1 MRFTSGGEPVAR
13 VSWSPASPGGTA
25 RKSNGRHAGPDSPT
39 TPGGDPL
46 ALIQDLYGDD
56 VEETVRASAKRA
68 LTAAGYGSPVSARA
82 SLARASPA
90 GRASASRLAHPG
102 FASAARPRSAS
113 VAATSTSERPT
124 RPTPLTTKETMGK
137 LGELRYEARAA
148 TQRARRAE
156 RALRGKEQELEELK
170 AKCASL
176 ARERSA
182 LSARLSAR
190 DPAHKN
196 VAHKNPFGASG
207 ASHGSSAFAPR
218 TTNAARGAHV
228 ATPKSP
234 FSTTPRKPSGE
245 SLSLSSRWNQWEMEA
260 RRGDKRLAMLMRG
273 YKEIEGELEAAR
285 ASARVARESVAFSED
300 ELEATRGALEELRG
314 NFEAAKELLNEGLEA
329 RDALEQ
335 KVRSEAKKNGAIVP
349 ELESARV
356 KCAELQAEAE
366 RSREKTN
373 ELLRRATARDRK
385 IDALSKK
392 LAAAAEAAAA
402 SEKAREKAE
411 EEATRV
417 DEQCRALR
425 RRIATRE
432 AEAKVQKNAAGED
445 DARRAALEAEL
456 EAAREENAKLAAE
469 LDIKEEV
476 QHARVDGLLDQGRVV
491 EDAIRVR
498 DDHTGRVRGRV
509 SSEGGAVSD
518 RRVSGETRRYVRAF
532 IRVDI
537 TCTLFAD
544 CTFVAMHRDVC
555 TLSRR
560 AGAFRGARP
569 VPHAPVLLS
578 DLAELQP
585 PVRLVV
591 RERHQEPPRHLQRD
605 DQVGV
610 PLCAPPAGFIRRRTM
625 G

>member
-1 MRFTSGGEPVAR
+1 MSSATPIAGTPATVSAESLLEKYNLPEGTNADAIARVLARLGDLPVSSAEKKHGDPAVADPRGARSGGAQMDATAHRDQMRLTSGGEPVAR
-13 VSWSPASPGGTA
+13 VSWSPASPVGTA
-25 RKSNGRHAGPDSPT
+25 RESNGRHAGPDSPT

-56 VEETVRASAKRA
+56 VEEAVRASARRA
-68 LTAAGYGSPVSARA
+68 LTAAGYGSPVTARA
-82 SLARASPA
+82 SPAPASPA
-90 GRASASRLAHPG
+90 GRASASRPARPG
-102 FASAARPRSAS
+102 SGSAARPRSAS
-113 VAATSTSERPT
+113 VAAASISE
-124 RPTPLTTKETMGK
+124 RPTPLTSKETMGK

-156 RALRGKEQELEELK
+156 RALRGKDQELEELK

-190 DPAHKN
+190 EPAKN

-218 TTNAARGAHV
+218 TTNAGGAHV

-273 YKEIEGELEAAR
+273 YKEIEGELQAAR
-285 ASARVARESVAFSED
+285 ESARVARESVAFSED

-392 LAAAAEAAAA
+392 LAAAAEVAAA

-445 DARRAALEAEL
+445 DARRGALEAEL

-469 LDIKEEV
+469 LDIKEEECNML
-476 QHARVDGLLDQGRVV
+476 ASM
-491 EDAIRVR
+491 
-498 DDHTGRVRGRV
+498 V
-509 SSEGGAVSD
+509 SSTRCASLKTRSASAMATAVSEG
-518 RRVSGETRRYVRAF
+518 VS
-532 IRVDI
+532 
-537 TCTLFAD
+537 
-544 CTFVAMHRDVC
+544 
-555 TLSRR
+555 
-560 AGAFRGARP
+560 
-569 VPHAPVLLS
+569 
-578 DLAELQP
+578 
-585 PVRLVV
+585 
-591 RERHQEPPRHLQRD
+591 
-605 DQVGV
+605 
-610 PLCAPPAGFIRRRTM
+610 PLKAAL
-625 G
+625 

>member
-1 MRFTSGGEPVAR
+1 MSSATPVAGTPGAVSAESLLEKYNLPEGTNADAIARVMARLGDLPVSSAEKPRGDPAGGDPGAARSGGARVDASARRNQMRFTSGGEPVAR

-68 LTAAGYGSPVSARA
+68 LTAAGYGSPVLARA
-82 SLARASPA
+82 SPARASPA

-182 LSARLSAR
+182 LSARLSAGA
-190 DPAHKN
+190 PAKSG
-196 VAHKNPFGASG
+196 VQKTPFGAAS
-207 ASHGSSAFAPR
+207 ASHGSSAFAPPS
-218 TTNAARGAHV
+218 TNAGGAK
-228 ATPKSP
+228 TPKSP

-469 LDIKEEV
+469 LDIKEEECNML
-476 QHARVDGLLDQGRVV
+476 ASM
-491 EDAIRVR
+491 
-498 DDHTGRVRGRV
+498 V
-509 SSEGGAVSD
+509 SS
-518 RRVSGETRRYVRAF
+518 T
-532 IRVDI
+532 
-537 TCTLFAD
+537 
-544 CTFVAMHRDVC
+544 
-555 TLSRR
+555 
-560 AGAFRGARP
+560 RGASLKTRS
-569 VPHAPVLLS
+569 AS
-578 DLAELQP
+578 ETTTQ
-585 PVRLVV
+585 
-591 RERHQEPPRHLQRD
+591 
-605 DQVGV
+605 GV
-610 PLCAPPAGFIRRRTM
+610 SEGVSPLKAAL
-625 G
+625 

>member
-1 MRFTSGGEPVAR
+1 MSSATPIAGTPATVSAESLLEKYNLPEGTNADAIARVLARLGDLPVSSAEKKHGDPAVADPRGAHSGGAQMDATAHRDQMRLTSGGEPVAR
-13 VSWSPASPGGTA
+13 VSWSPASPVGTA
-25 RKSNGRHAGPDSPT
+25 RESNGRHAGPDSPT

-68 LTAAGYGSPVSARA
+68 LTAAGYGSPVLARA
-82 SLARASPA
+82 SPARASPA

-273 YKEIEGELEAAR
+273 YKEIEGELEAAHT
-285 ASARVARESVAFSED
+285 SARIARESLAFSED

-329 RDALEQ
+329 RDALERR
-335 KVRSEAKKNGAIVP
+335 VRAETKKNAAIAP
-349 ELESARV
+349 ELESLREKNARLE
-356 KCAELQAEAE
+356 ADAEA
-366 RSREKTN
+366 SREKMS
-373 ELLRRATARDRK
+373 EVLRRAVQRDRK
-385 IDALSKK
+385 IDTLSKK

-425 RRIATRE
+425 RRVAARE
-432 AEAKVQKNAAGED
+432 AQAKMQESSAGED
-445 DARRAALEAEL
+445 DARRAALAAEL
-456 EAAREENAKLAAE
+456 EAARDENATLSAE
-469 LDIKEEV
+469 LDIKEEECNML
-476 QHARVDGLLDQGRVV
+476 ASM
-491 EDAIRVR
+491 
-498 DDHTGRVRGRV
+498 V
-509 SSEGGAVSD
+509 SSTRCASLKTRSASAMATAVSEG
-518 RRVSGETRRYVRAF
+518 VS
-532 IRVDI
+532 
-537 TCTLFAD
+537 
-544 CTFVAMHRDVC
+544 
-555 TLSRR
+555 
-560 AGAFRGARP
+560 
-569 VPHAPVLLS
+569 
-578 DLAELQP
+578 
-585 PVRLVV
+585 
-591 RERHQEPPRHLQRD
+591 
-605 DQVGV
+605 
-610 PLCAPPAGFIRRRTM
+610 PLKAAL
-625 G
+625 

>member
-1 MRFTSGGEPVAR
+1 MSSATPVAGTPGAVSAESLLEKYNLPEGTNADAIARVMARLGDLPVSSAEKPRGDPAGGDPGAARSGGARVDASARRNQMRFTSGGEPVAR

-82 SLARASPA
+82 SPARASPA
-90 GRASASRLAHPG
+90 GRASGGSRLAHPG
-102 FASAARPRSAS
+102 LASAARPRSAS
-113 VAATSTSERPT
+113 VAVAATSTSE

-170 AKCASL
+170 SKCASL

-469 LDIKEEV
+469 LDIKEEECNML
-476 QHARVDGLLDQGRVV
+476 ASM
-491 EDAIRVR
+491 
-498 DDHTGRVRGRV
+498 V
-509 SSEGGAVSD
+509 SS
-518 RRVSGETRRYVRAF
+518 T
-532 IRVDI
+532 
-537 TCTLFAD
+537 
-544 CTFVAMHRDVC
+544 
-555 TLSRR
+555 
-560 AGAFRGARP
+560 RGASLKTRS
-569 VPHAPVLLS
+569 AS
-578 DLAELQP
+578 ETTTQ
-585 PVRLVV
+585 
-591 RERHQEPPRHLQRD
+591 
-605 DQVGV
+605 GV
-610 PLCAPPAGFIRRRTM
+610 SEGVSPLKAAL
-625 G
+625 

>member
-1 MRFTSGGEPVAR
+1 MSSATPIAGTPATVSAESLLEKYNLPEGTNADAIARVMARLGDLPVSSAEKKHGDPAVGDPRGARSGGAQVDASARRNQMRFASGGEPVAR

-25 RKSNGRHAGPDSPT
+25 RKSNGRRAGPDSPT
-39 TPGGDPL
+39 TPDPL

-56 VEETVRASAKRA
+56 VDDTVRASARRA
-68 LTAAGYGSPVSARA
+68 LTAAGYGSPVA
-82 SLARASPA
+82 ARASPGPASSA
-90 GRASASRLAHPG
+90 GRASASRLARPG
-102 FASAARPRSAS
+102 SGSAARPRSAS
-113 VAATSTSERPT
+113 VAASAAAPSASTSVK
-124 RPTPLTTKETMGK
+124 RPTPLTSKETMGK

-190 DPAHKN
+190 EPAKN

-218 TTNAARGAHV
+218 TTNAGGAHV

-392 LAAAAEAAAA
+392 LAAAAEVAAA

-432 AEAKVQKNAAGED
+432 AEAKVQKSSAGED
-445 DARRAALEAEL
+445 DARRAALAAEL
-456 EAAREENAKLAAE
+456 EAARDECATLAAE
-469 LDIKEEV
+469 LDIKEEECNML
-476 QHARVDGLLDQGRVV
+476 ASM
-491 EDAIRVR
+491 
-498 DDHTGRVRGRV
+498 V
-509 SSEGGAVSD
+509 SSTRGASLKTRSASVETATAVSEG
-518 RRVSGETRRYVRAF
+518 VS
-532 IRVDI
+532 
-537 TCTLFAD
+537 
-544 CTFVAMHRDVC
+544 
-555 TLSRR
+555 
-560 AGAFRGARP
+560 
-569 VPHAPVLLS
+569 
-578 DLAELQP
+578 
-585 PVRLVV
+585 
-591 RERHQEPPRHLQRD
+591 
-605 DQVGV
+605 
-610 PLCAPPAGFIRRRTM
+610 PLKAAL
-625 G
+625 

>member
-1 MRFTSGGEPVAR
+1 MSSATPVAGTPGAVSAESLLEKYNLPEGTNADAIARVMARLGDLPVSSAEKPRGDPAGGDPGAARSGGARVDASARRNQMRFTSGGEPVAR
-13 VSWSPASPGGTA
+13 VSWSPASPGGTT

-56 VEETVRASAKRA
+56 VEETVRASARRA
-68 LTAAGYGSPVSARA
+68 LTAAGYGSPVLARA
-82 SLARASPA
+82 SPARASPA
-90 GRASASRLAHPG
+90 GRASASRLADPG

-113 VAATSTSERPT
+113 VAATSTSK
-124 RPTPLTTKETMGK
+124 RPTPLTSKETMGK

-190 DPAHKN
+190 EPATN

-218 TTNAARGAHV
+218 TTNAGGAHV

-356 KCAELQAEAE
+356 KCAELRAEAE

-385 IDALSKK
+385 MDALSKK

-425 RRIATRE
+425 RRVATRE
-432 AEAKVQKNAAGED
+432 AEAKVQKSSAGEEE
-445 DARRAALEAEL
+445 ARRAALEAEL

-469 LDIKEEV
+469 LDIKEEECNML
-476 QHARVDGLLDQGRVV
+476 ASM
-491 EDAIRVR
+491 
-498 DDHTGRVRGRV
+498 V
-509 SSEGGAVSD
+509 SSTRGASLKTRSASATATAVSGG
-518 RRVSGETRRYVRAF
+518 VS
-532 IRVDI
+532 
-537 TCTLFAD
+537 
-544 CTFVAMHRDVC
+544 
-555 TLSRR
+555 
-560 AGAFRGARP
+560 
-569 VPHAPVLLS
+569 
-578 DLAELQP
+578 
-585 PVRLVV
+585 
-591 RERHQEPPRHLQRD
+591 
-605 DQVGV
+605 
-610 PLCAPPAGFIRRRTM
+610 PLKAAL
-625 G
+625 

>member
-1 MRFTSGGEPVAR
+1 M
-13 VSWSPASPGGTA
+13 
-25 RKSNGRHAGPDSPT
+25 
-39 TPGGDPL
+39 
-46 ALIQDLYGDD
+46 
-56 VEETVRASAKRA
+56 RASVR
-68 LTAAGYGSPVSARA
+68 
-82 SLARASPA
+82 
-90 GRASASRLAHPG
+90 
-102 FASAARPRSAS
+102 
-113 VAATSTSERPT
+113 
-124 RPTPLTTKETMGK
+124 
-137 LGELRYEARAA
+137 
-148 TQRARRAE
+148 
-156 RALRGKEQELEELK
+156 
-170 AKCASL
+170 
-176 ARERSA
+176 A
-182 LSARLSAR
+182 LSARPSAR

-300 ELEATRGALEELRG
+300 ELEATRGAQELRG
-314 NFEAAKELLNEGLEA
+314 NFEAAKELLNEGLRGA
-329 RDALEQ
+329 RRAGTE
-335 KVRSEAKKNGAIVP
+335 SAFEAKKNGAIVP

-392 LAAAAEAAAA
+392 PRAAAEAAAA

-445 DARRAALEAEL
+445 DARRAALAEL
-456 EAAREENAKLAAE
+456 EAAREENAKLAAAE
-469 LDIKEEV
+469 LDIKEEECNML
-476 QHARVDGLLDQGRVV
+476 ASM
-491 EDAIRVR
+491 
-498 DDHTGRVRGRV
+498 V
-509 SSEGGAVSD
+509 SS
-518 RRVSGETRRYVRAF
+518 T
-532 IRVDI
+532 
-537 TCTLFAD
+537 
-544 CTFVAMHRDVC
+544 
-555 TLSRR
+555 
-560 AGAFRGARP
+560 RGASLKTRS
-569 VPHAPVLLS
+569 AS
-578 DLAELQP
+578 ETTTQ
-585 PVRLVV
+585 
-591 RERHQEPPRHLQRD
+591 
-605 DQVGV
+605 GV
-610 PLCAPPAGFIRRRTM
+610 SEGVSPLKAAL
-625 G
+625 

>member
-1 MRFTSGGEPVAR
+1 MSSATPIAGTPATVSAESLLEKYNLPEGTNADAIARVMARLGDLPVSSAEKKHGDPAVGDPRGARSGGAQVDASARRNQMRFASGGEPVAR

-25 RKSNGRHAGPDSPT
+25 RKSNGRRAGPDSPT
-39 TPGGDPL
+39 TPGDPL

-56 VEETVRASAKRA
+56 VDDTVRASARRA
-68 LTAAGYGSPVSARA
+68 LTAAGYGSPVA
-82 SLARASPA
+82 ARASPGPASSA
-90 GRASASRLAHPG
+90 GRASASRLARPG
-102 FASAARPRSAS
+102 SGSAARPRSAS
-113 VAATSTSERPT
+113 VAASAAAPSASTSVK
-124 RPTPLTTKETMGK
+124 RPTPLTSKETMGK

-190 DPAHKN
+190 EPAKN

-218 TTNAARGAHV
+218 TTNAGGAHV

-392 LAAAAEAAAA
+392 LAAAAEVAAA

-445 DARRAALEAEL
+445 DARRGALEAEL

-469 LDIKEEV
+469 LDIKEEECNML
-476 QHARVDGLLDQGRVV
+476 ASM
-491 EDAIRVR
+491 
-498 DDHTGRVRGRV
+498 V
-509 SSEGGAVSD
+509 SS
-518 RRVSGETRRYVRAF
+518 T
-532 IRVDI
+532 
-537 TCTLFAD
+537 
-544 CTFVAMHRDVC
+544 
-555 TLSRR
+555 
-560 AGAFRGARP
+560 RGASLKTRS
-569 VPHAPVLLS
+569 AS
-578 DLAELQP
+578 ATTTQ
-585 PVRLVV
+585 
-591 RERHQEPPRHLQRD
+591 
-605 DQVGV
+605 GV
-610 PLCAPPAGFIRRRTM
+610 SEGVSSLKAAL
-625 G
+625 

>member
-1 MRFTSGGEPVAR
+1 MSSATPVAGTPGAVSAESLLEKYNLPEGTNANAIARVMARLGDLPVSSAEKPRGDPAGGDPGAARSGGARVDASARRNQMRFTSGGEPVAR
-13 VSWSPASPGGTA
+13 VSWSPASPGGTT

-56 VEETVRASAKRA
+56 VEETVRASARRA
-68 LTAAGYGSPVSARA
+68 LTAAGYGSPVLARA
-82 SLARASPA
+82 SPARASPA
-90 GRASASRLAHPG
+90 GRASASRLADPG

-113 VAATSTSERPT
+113 VAATSTSK
-124 RPTPLTTKETMGK
+124 RPTPLTSKETMGK

-190 DPAHKN
+190 EPAKN

-218 TTNAARGAHV
+218 TTNAGV
-228 ATPKSP
+228 EKKTPKSP

-273 YKEIEGELEAAR
+273 YKEIEGELQAAR
-285 ASARVARESVAFSED
+285 ESARVARESVAFSED

-366 RSREKTN
+366 RSREKTS

-425 RRIATRE
+425 RRVATRE
-432 AEAKVQKNAAGED
+432 AEAKVQKSSAGEEE
-445 DARRAALEAEL
+445 ARRAALEAEL
-456 EAAREENAKLAAE
+456 EAARDENAKLAAE
-469 LDIKEEV
+469 LDIKEEECNML
-476 QHARVDGLLDQGRVV
+476 ASM
-491 EDAIRVR
+491 
-498 DDHTGRVRGRV
+498 V
-509 SSEGGAVSD
+509 SSTRGASLKTRSASATATAVSGG
-518 RRVSGETRRYVRAF
+518 VS
-532 IRVDI
+532 
-537 TCTLFAD
+537 
-544 CTFVAMHRDVC
+544 
-555 TLSRR
+555 
-560 AGAFRGARP
+560 
-569 VPHAPVLLS
+569 
-578 DLAELQP
+578 
-585 PVRLVV
+585 
-591 RERHQEPPRHLQRD
+591 
-605 DQVGV
+605 
-610 PLCAPPAGFIRRRTM
+610 PLKAAL
-625 G
+625 

>member
-1 MRFTSGGEPVAR
+1 MSSATPVAGTPGAVSAESLLEKYNLPEGTNADAIARVMARLGDLPVSSAEKKHGDLNTGGDPGGARSGGSRVDASARRNAMRFTSGGEPVAR

-25 RKSNGRHAGPDSPT
+25 RKSNGRRAGPDSPT
-39 TPGGDPL
+39 TPDPL

-56 VEETVRASAKRA
+56 VDETVRASARRA
-68 LTAAGYGSPVSARA
+68 LTAAGYGSPVAARA
-82 SLARASPA
+82 SPALASPA
-90 GRASASRLAHPG
+90 GRASGGSRLAHPELMN
-102 FASAARPRSAS
+102 RSAS
-113 VAATSTSERPT
+113 AAATSTSKK
-124 RPTPLTTKETMGK
+124 PTPLTSKETMGK

-156 RALRGKEQELEELK
+156 RALRDKEQELEELK

-182 LSARLSAR
+182 LSARLSERA
-190 DPAHKN
+190 PAN
-196 VAHKNPFGASG
+196 NAGVHKNPFGASG

-218 TTNAARGAHV
+218 TTNAGGAHV

-356 KCAELQAEAE
+356 KCAELRAEAE

-469 LDIKEEV
+469 LDIKEEECNML
-476 QHARVDGLLDQGRVV
+476 ASM
-491 EDAIRVR
+491 
-498 DDHTGRVRGRV
+498 V
-509 SSEGGAVSD
+509 SS
-518 RRVSGETRRYVRAF
+518 T
-532 IRVDI
+532 
-537 TCTLFAD
+537 
-544 CTFVAMHRDVC
+544 
-555 TLSRR
+555 
-560 AGAFRGARP
+560 RGASLKTRS
-569 VPHAPVLLS
+569 AS
-578 DLAELQP
+578 ATTTQ
-585 PVRLVV
+585 
-591 RERHQEPPRHLQRD
+591 
-605 DQVGV
+605 GV
-610 PLCAPPAGFIRRRTM
+610 SEGVSSLKAAL
-625 G
+625 

>member
-1 MRFTSGGEPVAR
+1 MSSATPVAGTPGAVSAESLLEKYNLPEGTNADAIARVMARLGDLPVSSAEKKHGDLNTGGDPGGARSGGSRVDASARRNAMRFTSGGEPVAR

-56 VEETVRASAKRA
+56 VEETVRASARRA
-68 LTAAGYGSPVSARA
+68 LTAAGYGSPVLARA
-82 SLARASPA
+82 SPARASPA
-90 GRASASRLAHPG
+90 GRASASRLADPG

-113 VAATSTSERPT
+113 VAATSTSK
-124 RPTPLTTKETMGK
+124 RPTPLTSKETMGK

-190 DPAHKN
+190 EPAKN

-218 TTNAARGAHV
+218 TTNAGGAHV

-273 YKEIEGELEAAR
+273 YKEIEGELQAAR
-285 ASARVARESVAFSED
+285 ESARVARESVAFSED

-356 KCAELQAEAE
+356 KCAELRAEAE

-469 LDIKEEV
+469 LDIKEEECNML
-476 QHARVDGLLDQGRVV
+476 ASM
-491 EDAIRVR
+491 
-498 DDHTGRVRGRV
+498 V
-509 SSEGGAVSD
+509 SS
-518 RRVSGETRRYVRAF
+518 T
-532 IRVDI
+532 
-537 TCTLFAD
+537 
-544 CTFVAMHRDVC
+544 
-555 TLSRR
+555 
-560 AGAFRGARP
+560 RGASLKTRS
-569 VPHAPVLLS
+569 AS
-578 DLAELQP
+578 ETTTQ
-585 PVRLVV
+585 
-591 RERHQEPPRHLQRD
+591 
-605 DQVGV
+605 GV
-610 PLCAPPAGFIRRRTM
+610 SEGVSPLKAAL
-625 G
+625 

>member
-1 MRFTSGGEPVAR
+1 MSSATPVAGTPGAVSAESLLEKYNLPEGTNADAIARVMARLGDLPVSSAEKPRGDPAGGDPGAARSGGARVDASARRNQMRFTSGGEPVAR
-13 VSWSPASPGGTA
+13 VSWSPASPGGTT

-56 VEETVRASAKRA
+56 VEETVRASARRA
-68 LTAAGYGSPVSARA
+68 LTAAGYGSPVLARA
-82 SLARASPA
+82 SPARASPA
-90 GRASASRLAHPG
+90 GRASASRLADPG

-113 VAATSTSERPT
+113 VAATSTSK
-124 RPTPLTTKETMGK
+124 RPTPLTSKETMGK

-190 DPAHKN
+190 EPAKN

-218 TTNAARGAHV
+218 TTNAGVERK
-228 ATPKSP
+228 TPKSP

-273 YKEIEGELEAAR
+273 YKEIEGELQAAR
-285 ASARVARESVAFSED
+285 ESARVARESVAFSED
-300 ELEATRGALEELRG
+300 ELEATRSALEELRG

-335 KVRSEAKKNGAIVP
+335 RVRSESRKNAAISP
-349 ELESARV
+349 ELESLRA
-356 KCAELQAEAE
+356 KNAQLEANAEA
-366 RSREKTN
+366 SREKTS
-373 ELLRRATARDRK
+373 ELLRRTVQRDRK

-425 RRIATRE
+425 RRVATRE
-432 AEAKVQKNAAGED
+432 AEAKVQKSSAGEEE
-445 DARRAALEAEL
+445 ARRAALEAEL
-456 EAAREENAKLAAE
+456 EAARDENAKLAAE
-469 LDIKEEV
+469 LDIKEEECNML
-476 QHARVDGLLDQGRVV
+476 ASM
-491 EDAIRVR
+491 
-498 DDHTGRVRGRV
+498 V
-509 SSEGGAVSD
+509 SSTRGASLKTRSASATATAVSGG
-518 RRVSGETRRYVRAF
+518 VS
-532 IRVDI
+532 
-537 TCTLFAD
+537 
-544 CTFVAMHRDVC
+544 
-555 TLSRR
+555 
-560 AGAFRGARP
+560 
-569 VPHAPVLLS
+569 
-578 DLAELQP
+578 
-585 PVRLVV
+585 
-591 RERHQEPPRHLQRD
+591 
-605 DQVGV
+605 
-610 PLCAPPAGFIRRRTM
+610 PLKAAL
-625 G
+625 

>member
-1 MRFTSGGEPVAR
+1 MSSATPIAGTPATVSAESLLEKYNLPEGTNADAIARVMARLGDLPVSSAEKKHGDPAVGDPRGARSGGARVDASARRNQMRFASGGEPVAR

-25 RKSNGRHAGPDSPT
+25 RESNGRRAGPDSPT
-39 TPGGDPL
+39 TPGDPL

-56 VEETVRASAKRA
+56 VDDTVRASARRA
-68 LTAAGYGSPVSARA
+68 LTAAGYGSPVA
-82 SLARASPA
+82 ARASPGPASSA
-90 GRASASRLAHPG
+90 GRASASRLARPG
-102 FASAARPRSAS
+102 SGSAARPRSAS
-113 VAATSTSERPT
+113 VAASAAAPSASTSVK
-124 RPTPLTTKETMGK
+124 RPTPLTSKETMGK

-190 DPAHKN
+190 EPAKN

-218 TTNAARGAHV
+218 TTNAGGAHV

-273 YKEIEGELEAAR
+273 YKEIEGELQAAR
-285 ASARVARESVAFSED
+285 ESARVARESVAFSED

-392 LAAAAEAAAA
+392 LAAAAEVAAA

-445 DARRAALEAEL
+445 DARRGALEAEL

-469 LDIKEEV
+469 LDIKEEECNML
-476 QHARVDGLLDQGRVV
+476 ASM
-491 EDAIRVR
+491 
-498 DDHTGRVRGRV
+498 V
-509 SSEGGAVSD
+509 SS
-518 RRVSGETRRYVRAF
+518 T
-532 IRVDI
+532 
-537 TCTLFAD
+537 
-544 CTFVAMHRDVC
+544 
-555 TLSRR
+555 
-560 AGAFRGARP
+560 RGASLKTRS
-569 VPHAPVLLS
+569 AS
-578 DLAELQP
+578 ATTTQ
-585 PVRLVV
+585 
-591 RERHQEPPRHLQRD
+591 
-605 DQVGV
+605 GV
-610 PLCAPPAGFIRRRTM
+610 SEGVSSLKAAL
-625 G
+625 

>member
-1 MRFTSGGEPVAR
+1 MSSATPVAGTPGAAVSAESLLEKYNLPEGTNADAIARVMARLGDLPVSSAEKPRGDPAGGDPGPARSGGARVDASARRNQMRFTSGGEPVAR
-13 VSWSPASPGGTA
+13 VSWSPASPGGTT

-56 VEETVRASAKRA
+56 VEETVRASARRA
-68 LTAAGYGSPVSARA
+68 LTAAGYGSPVLARA
-82 SLARASPA
+82 SPARASPA
-90 GRASASRLAHPG
+90 GRASASRLADPG

-113 VAATSTSERPT
+113 VAATSTSK
-124 RPTPLTTKETMGK
+124 RPTPLTSKETMGK

-190 DPAHKN
+190 EPAKN

-218 TTNAARGAHV
+218 TTNAGGAHV

-356 KCAELQAEAE
+356 KCAELRAEAE

-445 DARRAALEAEL
+445 DARRAELEAEL

-469 LDIKEEV
+469 LDIKEEECNML
-476 QHARVDGLLDQGRVV
+476 ASM
-491 EDAIRVR
+491 
-498 DDHTGRVRGRV
+498 V
-509 SSEGGAVSD
+509 SS
-518 RRVSGETRRYVRAF
+518 T
-532 IRVDI
+532 
-537 TCTLFAD
+537 
-544 CTFVAMHRDVC
+544 
-555 TLSRR
+555 
-560 AGAFRGARP
+560 RGASLKTRS
-569 VPHAPVLLS
+569 AS
-578 DLAELQP
+578 ATTTQ
-585 PVRLVV
+585 
-591 RERHQEPPRHLQRD
+591 
-605 DQVGV
+605 GV
-610 PLCAPPAGFIRRRTM
+610 SEGVSSLKAAL
-625 G
+625 